1 MSTIRIPCTDSI
13 DLFANRLNRLGIETV
28 CVSGR
33 CPNRPRC
40 FSLGRLSVLI
50 LGGVCTRA
58 CRFCSVPKAKKG
70 RDYEW
75 EIDAIK
81 KLVEELSL
89 KFLVITSVTRDDLP
103 DKGAGHFC
111 FLVNSLKQK
120 FPSLKIELL
129 IPDFGGE
136 LFLIR
141 QVAKLKVE
149 VVGHNIETVPN
160 LYRLIRPQADYY
172 RSLQVLKELASV
184 SSGIVKSSVMVGLG
198 EEEKE
203 LIELFRD
210 LRKVGVSAL
219 CIGQYLSPEKGSY
232 PVQRY
237 YNDEEFNRLG
247 DIARDIGFEFVW
259 SGPLVRSSFVGE
271 ELYGL

>member
-103 DKGAGHFC
+103 DKGADHFC

-149 VVGHNIETVPN
+149 VIGHNIETVPN